1 LGGARQTTFS
11 KCKGL
16 YNHCV
21 SQEER
26 TREFAWKG
34 YLSFGFYSLRVPPS
48 IPSTFLRNT
57 FLPGFRD
64 HRPSKEKPRIE
75 GSKNLNATTQP
86 RRNPRMFAVYVYQFG
101 EEGQVFFGL
110 VLAVCVTED
119 FRKPALDV
127 SKLSAPRLPP
137 CQQPY
142 GVPRYWEVCS
152 PSCKES
158 IVHPAKN
165 LTLRGLLMNKKA
177 PG

>member
-1 LGGARQTTFS
+1 MQD
-11 KCKGL
+11 KGW
-16 YNHCV
+16 
-21 SQEER
+21 EER
-26 TREFAWKG
+26 AKPLLANAKACTTTAYPRRNEHG
-34 YLSFGFYSLRVPPS
+34 NLRGRGISLLVS

-57 FLPGFRD
+57 FLPGFHD